1 MTRPGKAKLATL
13 NQLDGRTAAAR
24 QARDLIADLES
35 DLGGSDVVST
45 AEKQIIQRAAITSAL
60 LESMAA
66 EWLATGQM
74 DAAMWATL
82 SNLERRL
89 YETLGLERRAKPVES
104 LQEYLEKKKNNE
116 ASE

>member
-1 MTRPGKAKLATL
+1 MKPVAKAKLLTL
-13 NQLDGRTAAAR
+13 GDLDNRTTAARAI
-24 QARDLIADLES
+24 RDTMAAIER
-35 DLGGSDVVST
+35 DLGGDLTQAQQAIV
-45 AEKQIIQRAAITSAL
+45 ARAAITSAL

-66 EWLATGQM
+66 EWLASGQM

-104 LQEYLEKKKNNE
+104 LQEYLAKKNNE
-116 ASE
+116 KSE